1 MLSVLGVRRVAKI
14 QGTED
19 YSPVLRTVEFRN
31 SRTGLEVQGEL
42 LKMGFLISGA
52 TMTI

>member
-1 MLSVLGVRRVAKI
+1 VAKI

-31 SRTGLEVQGEL
+31 SRTRLEMQAAEDENNDVWGSDDN
-42 LKMGFLISGA
+42 IRS
-52 TMTI
+52 